1 MGGLGGLG
9 VDQVRHGLRLQKV
22 HAAVEKG
29 PAGELAAL
37 GLAGS
42 GGKHGGQGRVQ
53 HHRASVALQLAAVL
67 ASVAA
72 GAGEQHRQGAVDDLA
87 VPVQHVPQHQAAGL
101 LPGHGAAVFRAEHPV
116 QHGAGVRPDRRTTP
130 MAGAR
135 SRGNGG
141 DGIRHGNALL
151 LYIHAVSI
159 A

>member
-67 ASVAA
+67 AGVAA

-116 QHGAGVRPDRRTTP
+116 QHGAGVRPGQAHHANGRRP
-130 MAGAR
+130 R

-151 LYIHAVSI
+151 FIHMRPV
-159 A
+159 